1 MQWKDKQ
8 YWYFITEKD
17 MGSTTT
23 LHPRTPWGM
32 SDGEPTC
39 KRICVAPTAAHCMS
53 AIDVG
58 SNARCGPT
66 GKIYVYRTRR
76 QVKAR
81 VPYSVYDAHIT
92 QEHWLHTSTRFTLV
106 DVLQLKRRLSWARL
120 KWHEDEQRKDLQAI
134 KSWCKRRRPQLAV
147 KQHANQLWKSPLAV
161 SCKTLS
167 SKLRITPCLP

>member
-17 MGSTTT
+17 MGSTMT
-23 LHPRTPWGM
+23 LHPRTPHGM

-53 AIDVG
+53 AIDVCSG
-58 SNARCGPT
+58 YRCTANGE
-66 GKIYVYRTRR
+66 IYVYRTRR

-81 VPYSVYDAHIT
+81 LPYNVYDSHIT

-106 DVLQLKRRLSWARL
+106 DVLKVTDKRSWGRL
-120 KWHEDEQRKDLQAI
+120 KWNETEQRRDLQAI
-134 KSWCKRRRPQLAV
+134 KSWCKRRSPELVV
-147 KQHANQLWKSPLAV
+147 KQHANKLWRSPRAV
-161 SCKTLS
+161 SVKTI
-167 SKLRITPCLP
+167 KEKIA